1 MCWAFAIVACIWNL
15 SLIKLE
21 SLLIWLLFSDS
32 EFASNQS
39 PTRIHKEYVSST
51 VVNCTWQVRVYS
63 STGKHGSLCARFV
76 YLVSE
81 KKDNAFRNRARWYK
95 GMFNFRFRRKLHCDI
110 CPSTQKTQEIAR
122 NVSSLLCHY
131 LSLILNLFTIKG
143 NKKI

>member
-1 MCWAFAIVACIWNL
+1 MLDVRYCRVWNL

-21 SLLIWLLFSDS
+21 SFLIWLLFNDS
-32 EFASNQS
+32 GFASNQS
-39 PTRIHKEYVSST
+39 PTRIHKEYTNST
-51 VVNCTWQVRVYS
+51 VVNYTWQVRVCS

-110 CPSTQKTQEIAR
+110 CPSIQIHGKSFRETFPRA
-122 NVSSLLCHY
+122 NVNICPWSLLFHQRE
-131 LSLILNLFTIKG
+131 
-143 NKKI
+143 